1 MVDNLIISFLRSNW
15 KILHLAKFFTQP
27 AVVMVV
33 TNMRCD
39 DDDDL
44 SGGGDEADCVDARS
58 SSWYQGSRSVT
69 FDDYDVYHVRLCP
82 VSKKSQLL

>member
-1 MVDNLIISFLRSNW
+1 MTIVEVYSRAIG
-15 KILHLAKFFTQP
+15 KFYTFTQP

-44 SGGGDEADCVDARS
+44 SGGGDEADCVEARS
-58 SSWYQGSRSVT
+58 SS
-69 FDDYDVYHVRLCP
+69 
-82 VSKKSQLL
+82 